1 MNNPLIASLTVASLL
16 CASSAWA
23 APYVILKQENRR
35 IDAQTISGSPTG
47 EVTVIDTA
55 GGKFTFKRDEIATLY
70 VDPPAEW
77 ISAKQK
83 AAATQLDAA
92 LADCN
97 IVIQRYP
104 GLGYDTM
111 AGDLAIQILL
121 SQKKNDDAAKL
132 AERVIRSNAAALSSS
147 PTFQAAYWRTL
158 LATGKTAQLAEM
170 LNKSIQSGS
179 REEAARA
186 QLVRGDLRLA
196 ENKNKEAVLDY
207 LRTAILFEA
216 QKDVQPE
223 ALYKTASTFELLR
236 DTARAKA
243 FYDKLKAEY
252 SDSSFGLKA
261 KSKS

>member
-1 MNNPLIASLTVASLL
+1 MKNPLIAALTVASLV

-23 APYVILKQENRR
+23 APYVILKQDNRR

-47 EVTVIDTA
+47 DVTVIDTA
-55 GGKFTFKRDEIATLY
+55 GSKFTFKRDQIANLY
-70 VDPPAEW
+70 VDPPADW
-77 ISAKQK
+77 NSAKQK
-83 AAATQLDAA
+83 AAAGQLDAA
-92 LADCN
+92 LADCTK
-97 IVIQRYP
+97 VILGNA

-121 SQKKNDDAAKL
+121 RQKKNDEAAKL

-147 PTFQAAYWRTL
+147 PAFQAAYWRTL

-170 LNKSIQSGS
+170 LDKAIQSGS
-179 REEAARA
+179 REDAARA

-223 ALYKTASTFELLR
+223 ALFKAASTFELLR
-236 DTARAKA
+236 DSARAKA
-243 FYDKLKAEY
+243 FYDKVKTEY
-252 SDSSFGLKA
+252 PDSSYGQQA

>member
-1 MNNPLIASLTVASLL
+1 MKTSLIAALTVASLV

-23 APYVILKQENRR
+23 DPYVILKQDNRR

-47 EVTVIDTA
+47 EITVIDKA
-55 GGKFTFKRDEIATLY
+55 GGRFTFKRDQIATLF
-70 VDPPAEW
+70 VDPPPEW
-77 ISAKQK
+77 NSARQK
-83 AAATQLDAA
+83 AAAGQLDAA

-97 IVIQRYP
+97 AVIQRFP

-121 SQKKNDDAAKL
+121 RQKKNDDAARL

-147 PTFQAAYWRTL
+147 PAFQAAYWRTL

-170 LNKSIQSGS
+170 LDKAIQSGS

-186 QLVRGDLRLA
+186 QILRGDLRLS

-223 ALYKTASTFELLR
+223 ALFKAAQTFELLR
-236 DTARAKA
+236 DSARAKA

-252 SDSSFGLKA
+252 PDSSFGQQA
-261 KSKS
+261 KGKS

>member
-1 MNNPLIASLTVASLL
+1 MKNPLIVALTVASLA
-16 CASSAWA
+16 CASSTWA
-23 APYVILKQENRR
+23 APYVILKQDNRR

-55 GGKFTFKRDEIATLY
+55 GGKYTYKRDQIATLF

-77 ISAKQK
+77 NSARTKVP
-83 AAATQLDAA
+83 AGQLDAA
-92 LADCN
+92 LADCMT
-97 IVIQRYP
+97 VIQRYP

-121 SQKKNDDAAKL
+121 RQKKNDEAAKL

-147 PTFQAAYWRTL
+147 PAFQAAYWRTL

-170 LNKSIQSGS
+170 LDKAIQGGS
-179 REEAARA
+179 RDEAARA
-186 QLVRGDLRLA
+186 QIIRGDLRLA

-207 LRTAILFEA
+207 LRTAVLFEA

-223 ALYKTASTFELLR
+223 ALFKAAQTFELLK
-236 DTARAKA
+236 DSARAKA
-243 FYDKLKAEY
+243 FYDKVKSEY
-252 SDSSFGLKA
+252 PDSSFGQQA